1 MNAEGENGRGGEP
14 IGMLCQRISP
24 SPPLPLLPIN
34 MTITALE
41 TRRRTMQF
49 DRAELTAY
57 QLARLNKMLAAIL
70 PHNEFYA
77 RKLGGTSTH
86 IESLAQFAAL
96 PFTTKEEL
104 QATAGDEPFAAN
116 RTFALD
122 RYVRCHQTSGTR
134 GRPLVIVD
142 TADDWQ
148 WWVEAWQYVLDSAD
162 VTPSDR
168 ALLAFSFGPFIGFWS
183 AFDALV
189 ARGVLVVPG
198 GSMSSL
204 ARLELIR
211 TLRVTTLL
219 CTPTYALRLAE
230 VAAEHKINLA
240 AMSVEK
246 IIVAGEPGGSVPAMR
261 ERIEAAWGARLIDHG
276 GATEVG
282 PWGFADTAGR
292 GLHINEAHLLPEFIS
307 VATGQPAQP
316 GELAHLVLTTL
327 GRVGAPVIRYRT
339 GDLVRPVWPNGV
351 VPPLPMGDG
360 FHAGACQFV
369 LLEGGIL
376 GRADDM
382 MIIRG
387 MNVYPT
393 AIEQILH
400 SFPEV
405 VEYRM
410 TARKQGALDELVIE
424 VEDRLRQ
431 PARIAEELNL
441 RLGLKVEVRCVA
453 PMSLPRFEGKGR
465 RFVDERLERQGD
477 KETRRQ
483 GEDGG

>member
-1 MNAEGENGRGGEP
+1 
-14 IGMLCQRISP
+14 
-24 SPPLPLLPIN
+24 
-34 MTITALE
+34 
-41 TRRRTMQF
+41 MQL
-49 DRAELTAY
+49 DRAALTDY
-57 QLARLNKMLAAIL
+57 QLARLNEMLSAIL

-77 RKLGGTSTH
+77 RKLDGASTH
-86 IESLAQFAAL
+86 IRSLEQCATL

-142 TADDWQ
+142 TAEDWQ

-162 VTPSDR
+162 VMPSDR

-183 AFDALV
+183 AFDALI
-189 ARGVLVVPG
+189 ARGVLVAPG

-211 TLRVTTLL
+211 TLHVTTLL

-230 VAAEHKINLA
+230 VAAEHKIHLA

-261 ERIEAAWGARLIDHG
+261 ERIETAWGGRLIDHG

-282 PWGFADTAGR
+282 PWGFADAAGR
-292 GLHINEAHLLPEFIS
+292 GLHINEAFFLPEFIS

-316 GELAHLVLTTL
+316 GELSHLVLTTL
-327 GRVGAPVIRYRT
+327 GRIGAPVIRYRT
-339 GDLVRPVWPNGV
+339 GDLVRPVWPT
-351 VPPLPMGDG
+351 
-360 FHAGACQFV
+360 AGPNRFV

-405 VEYRM
+405 VEYRL
-410 TARKQGALDELVIE
+410 TARKHGALDELLIE
-424 VEDRLRQ
+424 VEDHLQ
-431 PARIAEELNL
+431 HPARIAEELNL

-453 PMSLPRFEGKGR
+453 TMSLPRFEGKGR
-465 RFVDERLERQGD
+465 RFVDERSSEQRGGD
-477 KETRRQ
+477 KETGRG
-483 GEDGG
+483 GE